1 MRLVSRIH
9 RCREE
14 WTPQAYS
21 LVAVFSQLP
30 LIYRPAVTTGF
41 LHAQNDPGE
50 ASVDTV
56 IKRFD
61 SWPIRQ
67 LRPFSAE

>member
-1 MRLVSRIH
+1 MLVGYTVVEKSGHHRRIVF
-9 RCREE
+9 
-14 WTPQAYS
+14 
-21 LVAVFSQLP
+21 VAVFSQLP